1 MTQPNAP
8 APANLTSRLPGH
20 ETPTKTALI
29 VGASRGLGLGLV
41 REHLGRGWA
50 VIATVR
56 DDAGE
61 AALKALKA
69 DSRLTVLRADVTSDA
84 DIARLSAAVKG
95 PLDLLLL
102 NAGIMG
108 SAHDKGS
115 DPVWLT
121 QVMQTNAFGPIRL
134 AWAFLGHLRSNTGVI
149 AFMSSRMGSIADTDE
164 SGYDLYR
171 ASKAAQNMLA
181 RALWASPGRRQ
192 GLTVLSIHPGWVKT
206 DMGGPG
212 ADIDVRTSAKG
223 VADQIEAN
231 AGSGLNR
238 FLRWN
243 GEELPW

>member
-1 MTQPNAP
+1 MIARLRGAP
-8 APANLTSRLPGH
+8 KL
-20 ETPTKTALI
+20 KTALI

-41 REHLGRGWA
+41 REYLGRGWV

-61 AALKALKA
+61 AAVKTLRA
-69 DSRLTVLRADVTSDA
+69 DGRLTVHRADVTSDA
-84 DIARLSAAVKG
+84 DIQRLSGAVKA
-95 PLDLLLL
+95 PIDLLLL
-102 NAGIMG
+102 NAGIIG

-115 DPVWLT
+115 DSEWMA
-121 QVMQTNAFGPIRL
+121 QVMQTNAFGPVRL
-134 AWAFLGHLRSNTGVI
+134 AWALIDRVREGTGVI
-149 AFMSSRMGSIADTDE
+149 AFMSSRMGSIADTEE

-181 RALWASPGRRQ
+181 RALWASPGRRR

-206 DMGGPG
+206 DMGGAG
-212 ADIDVRTSAKG
+212 ADIDVRTSATG
-223 VADQIEAN
+223 IADQVEAN